1 MATEYTPPDETTVN
15 KSVTIPR
22 ALASEVDA
30 RTDAR
35 GFSNFVSDLAEHALA
50 LTRTRT
56 REMIEAYEDDN
67 APFTPEEIEQARRTW
82 LGE

>member
-35 GFSNFVSDLAEHALA
+35 GFSHFVSDPAEHALA
-50 LTRTRT
+50 LTRTR
-56 REMIEAYEDDN
+56 EIIEAYEDDN
-67 APFTPEEIEQARRTW
+67 APFTPEQIEQARRTW